1 MSHINPTRHQRNAR
15 KLILLI
21 ARVLMVILSRQ
32 TITGLENVPADGPIV
47 MVSNHLS
54 MADQYFLAYHL
65 KRRLVFMAKE
75 ELFRFRPLRLLVEGF
90 GAFPV
95 KRGGL
100 DRTAM
105 VEAHRVLDNGLA
117 LAMFPEG
124 SRSHDGKLKEA
135 FPGVAIIAAHK
146 RAPILPVAITGLQG
160 LERAIL
166 VWAFYRP
173 RVTMTIG
180 QPFYLPRIGAKL
192 TREERQAL
200 TDCIMVHIARLL
212 PPKNQGYYADKV

>member
-1 MSHINPTRHQRNAR
+1 MSHINPTRHQKNAR
-15 KLILLI
+15 KLILLL
-21 ARVLMVILSRQ
+21 ARVLMATLSRR
-32 TITGLENVPADGPIV
+32 TITGLENIPAEGPLV
-47 MVSNHLS
+47 VVSNHLS
-54 MADQYFLAYHL
+54 MADQYFIAYHI

-75 ELFRFRPLRLLVEGF
+75 ELFRFRPVRLLVEGF

-100 DRTAM
+100 DRAAI
-105 VEAHRVLDNGLA
+105 VEALRVLDNGLA

-124 SRSHDGKLKEA
+124 SRSRDGKLREA

-146 RAPILPVAITGLQG
+146 RLPILPLAVTGLQG
-160 LERAIL
+160 IEKTIL

-180 QPFYLPRIGAKL
+180 QPFYLPQTGAKL

-200 TDCIMVHIARLL
+200 TDRIMVHIARLL
-212 PPKNQGYYADKV
+212 PPENRGYYADKI